1 MKRRRTNVI
10 LATLVLI
17 VAFGIWYFFIKR
29 WDYKILFTVP
39 VTHSVAYTF
48 IHDHHEWDGKTLKNG
63 QLTFSEKEPWTFL
76 SSQLNLD
83 SSIYL
88 FDWKLK
94 AKNDSLTKISLGV
107 SDARH
112 SLRNRWSVLFKKTA
126 FEKNIRKNVI
136 IIRDK
141 IIERNNEFKYSKACS
156 DSMESIPCV
165 YISTK
170 SPVRGKANEMIR
182 NVISLNLFVKEHKL
196 GLNGNP
202 MVVVKNWNPLSDSI
216 DFDFCFPVLHPE
228 LIPEDD
234 LIKSRTVSV
243 KKALRIDFFG
253 NYSYTDYSWNQLF
266 EAAHKQSANPTG
278 RIIEVF
284 YNDPHSGENDLNWKA
299 SVYMELA
306 E

>member
-1 MKRRRTNVI
+1 MKGRRTNVF
-10 LATLVLI
+10 LATLALI
-17 VAFGIWYFFIKR
+17 VAFGFWYFFIKR

-39 VTHSVAYTF
+39 VNHSVAYTF
-48 IHDHHEWDGKTLKNG
+48 IHDHHDWDGKTLKKG

-76 SSQLNLD
+76 GSRLNID

-88 FDWKLK
+88 FDWNLK
-94 AKNDSLTKISLGV
+94 EKNDSLTKISVGV
-107 SDARH
+107 SDAGH

-126 FEKNIRKNVI
+126 FERSIKKNAI

-141 IIERNNEFKYSKACS
+141 IIERNKEFRYSKVGS
-156 DSMESIPCV
+156 DSIRSIPCV

-170 SPVRGKANEMIR
+170 SSVRGKADEMIR
-182 NVISLNLFVKEHKL
+182 NVISLNLFVKEHSL

-202 MVVVKNWNPLSDSI
+202 MVVVKGWNPLSDSI

-234 LIKSRTVSV
+234 LIKSRTVLV
-243 KKALRIDFFG
+243 KKALKIDFFG

-266 EAAHKQSANPTG
+266 EAAQKQSANPTG

-284 YNDPHSGENDLNWKA
+284 YNDPHAGGNDLNWKA